1 MGIFDFFGSKN
12 KKIGAFKSRG
22 AIVLDVRTKQEY
34 DQGAIPNSVHIPL
47 DILPTQIS
55 EIKKWDKPVITCCE
69 KGGRSE
75 MAMDLLQANGIEVI
89 NGGGWASLLK
99 KL

>member
-12 KKIGAFKSRG
+12 KKIAAFQSRG

-34 DQGAIPNSVHIPL
+34 NQGAIPNSKHIPL
-47 DILPTQIS
+47 DILPSQIS
-55 EIKKWDKPVITCCE
+55 EIKKWGTPVITCCE

-75 MAMDLLQANGIEVI
+75 IAMNLLQKNGIEVI

>member
-1 MGIFDFFGSKN
+1 MGIFDFFGNKT
-12 KKIGAFKSRG
+12 KKIVAFKNRG

-34 DQGAIPNSVHIPL
+34 DLGAIPNSKHIPL
-47 DILPTQIS
+47 DVLPSQIS
-55 EIKKWDKPVITCCE
+55 EIKNWGTPVITCCE

-75 MAMDLLQANGIEVI
+75 MAMNLLHANGIEVI
-89 NGGGWASLLK
+89 NGGGWVSLLK